1 MKVTVKIGRTEG
13 FVSSY
18 NLFFENGLRL
28 KTDSLLWVSKDEKEN
43 IRLQL
48 AKIVDMLR
56 SAGCDIK
63 GEL

>member
-1 MKVTVKIGRTEG
+1 MKVTIKIGRIEG

-28 KTDSLLWVSKDEKEN
+28 KTDSLVWLSKDDKEAV
-43 IRLQL
+43 RLQL
-48 AKIVDMLR
+48 IEVVKALR
-56 SAGCDIK
+56 SAGCKIE